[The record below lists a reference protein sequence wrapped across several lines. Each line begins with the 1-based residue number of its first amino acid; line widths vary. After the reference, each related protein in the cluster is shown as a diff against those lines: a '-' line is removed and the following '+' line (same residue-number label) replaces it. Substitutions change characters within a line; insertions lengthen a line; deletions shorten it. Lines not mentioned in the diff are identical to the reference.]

1 MCIRDREWRIRE
13 KQGESGRK
21 EWRITDKRVE
31 NQDSGLRTQ
40 DRKLAILQKETDHLA
55 HFWLKV
61 GPRASNPRFSSPRT
75 PAENWRF
82 QVRKSPFGTLLAQSR
97 SQGLHK
103 VQGLLGNAY
112 IWPPRELR
120 GHSRKA
126 ADAGRAYGHSHNAFL
141 FGNAYIWATQR
152 APGALQERS

>member
-1 MCIRDREWRIRE
+1 M
-13 KQGESGRK
+13 RK
-21 EWRITDKRVE
+21 EWRITEKRME

-40 DRKLAILQKETDHLA
+40 DRKLAILQRETDHLG

-75 PAENWRF
+75 PAENRRF
-82 QVRKSPFGTLLAQSR
+82 YRENIPFGTLLARSR

-103 VQGLLGNAY
+103 VHGLFGNAY

-120 GHSRKA
+120 GHSRNA
-126 ADAGRAYGHSHNAFL
+126 ADAGRAHGHSHSAFL
-141 FGNAYIWATQR
+141 LGNAYIWATQR
-152 APGALQERS
+152 APGPRPSDPRKNVGLSHCFQ